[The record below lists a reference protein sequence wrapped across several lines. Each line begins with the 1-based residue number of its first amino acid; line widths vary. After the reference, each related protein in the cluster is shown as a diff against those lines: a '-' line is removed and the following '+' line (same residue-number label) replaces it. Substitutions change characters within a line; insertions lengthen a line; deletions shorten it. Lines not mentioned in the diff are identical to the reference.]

1 MFTHN
6 IYRNTRVVVIIVRD
20 GEILLFPPGADG
32 TGRDPYR
39 SLPGGGLEP
48 NESLYEAAERE
59 ALEETGLQVKV
70 RSVAFLRECIVPKCV
85 SAEEMRRVLGIWS
98 ARAQELGIEVGPA
111 AEDRGLDH
119 AYALEVYV
127 WAELV
132 EGQSPEPKPDDVL
145 GLAAEWIPLEQI
157 EHEPLFPCEL
167 RALARD
173 LLAGRPP
180 IGVPSFATG
189 LGTPYDKPDYAAFR
203 RVQES

>member
-6 IYRNTRVVVIIVRD
+6 IYRNIRVVVIIVRE
-20 GEILLFPPGADG
+20 GEMLLFPPATDG

-59 ALEETGLQVKV
+59 AYEETGLRVKV

-85 SAEEMRRVLGIWS
+85 SGEEMRRVLGIWN
-98 ARAQELGIEVGPA
+98 ARAEELGIKVGPD
-111 AEDRGLDH
+111 AEDHGLDH
-119 AYALEVYV
+119 AYALEVYL
-127 WAELV
+127 WAELA
-132 EGQSPEPKPDDVL
+132 EGQASEPKPDDVL
-145 GLAAEWIPLEQI
+145 GATPEWVALGRI
-157 EHEPLFPCEL
+157 EHEPLFPYEL
-167 RALARD
+167 RAVARD

-180 IGVPSFATG
+180 IGVPSFVTG

-203 RVQES
+203 RVQD